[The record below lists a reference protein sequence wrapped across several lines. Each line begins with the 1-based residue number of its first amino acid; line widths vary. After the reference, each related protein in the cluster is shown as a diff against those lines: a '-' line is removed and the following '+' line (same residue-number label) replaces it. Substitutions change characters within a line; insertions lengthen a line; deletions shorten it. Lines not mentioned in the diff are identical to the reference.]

1 MGWVVVCCL
10 VMSKYPCV
18 DAVVDYETAVHTFYF
33 VLIVFLKAIDLSR
46 PIWSASVEVHVK
58 CIRPGQRSH
67 KLYCKKHAKSPQILA
82 NLSEQ

>member
-18 DAVVDYETAVHTFYF
+18 DAVVDYETDVHTFYF

-46 PIWSASVEVHVK
+46 PI
-58 CIRPGQRSH
+58 
-67 KLYCKKHAKSPQILA
+67 
-82 NLSEQ
+82 